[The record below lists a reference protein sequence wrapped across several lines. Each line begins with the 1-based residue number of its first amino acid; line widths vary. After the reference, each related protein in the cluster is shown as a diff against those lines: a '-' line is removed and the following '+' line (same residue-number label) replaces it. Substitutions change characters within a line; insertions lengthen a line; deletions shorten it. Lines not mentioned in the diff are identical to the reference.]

1 MISDKVRTLPEQAIT
16 RGTVQTPGAIV
27 GTSGQSLCL
36 SPCSVHVFPLSFKS
50 SHWESSVQYFDKCSP
65 TSSAISWMSSK
76 FKYYWPPFRTRI
88 YFADTLAVRTMQATW
103 RIQKTIKTLLSCLT
117 SLIAGTD
124 ITICSELFFAFFFYF
139 RLDLEYLLY
148 PRSIISDGNENYI
161 LEK

>member
-36 SPCSVHVFPLSFKS
+36 SPCSVHFLPFISRS

-65 TSSAISWMSSK
+65 TSSAIIWMSSK
-76 FKYYWPPFRTRI
+76 FKYYLLPLRTRI
-88 YFADTLAVRTMQATW
+88 YFTDTLTVRIMQATW
-103 RIQKTIKTLLSCLT
+103 RIQKTTKTLLSCLT

-124 ITICSELFFAFFFYF
+124 ITMCSELFFAFFYF

>member
-36 SPCSVHVFPLSFKS
+36 SPCSVHFLPFTSKS

-76 FKYYWPPFRTRI
+76 FKYNWPPFRTRI

-117 SLIAGTD
+117 SLIVNIGSD
-124 ITICSELFFAFFFYF
+124 IKICSQLLLDFF
-139 RLDLEYLLY
+139 RLDWDFICYI
-148 PRSIISDGNENYI
+148 SSISDGNENHI